1 MLSTVT
7 ELYYNNYARVIYENE
22 ESMYGNFVWAA
33 SFALNAHNIQK
44 TLRSHYFFE
53 RIQQ

>member
-1 MLSTVT
+1 MLSPLT
-7 ELYYNNYARVIYENE
+7 ELYYNNYARVINGNDEA
-22 ESMYGNFVWAA
+22 MYGNFVWAA

-44 TLRSHYFFE
+44 TLRSNYFFE